1 MCNHAALEL
10 CEGKEAH
17 MASGRTRSLAA
28 RVAATLGF
36 LCGVLG
42 LLAGVTEQVW
52 KLGATGWFTAGA
64 LLTLLA
70 VFALIDGAL
79 AAQHR

>member
-1 MCNHAALEL
+1 MAYGHRRSMAARGAAALGL
-10 CEGKEAH
+10 
-17 MASGRTRSLAA
+17 
-28 RVAATLGF
+28 

-42 LLAGVTEQVW
+42 LIAGMTDHVW
-52 KLGATGWFTAGA
+52 KFGTTGWFTGGA

-79 AAQHR
+79 AAQHQ